1 MDFSDMVGGIPL
13 VLVVLGLVEF
23 IKRFGVEGK
32 VLLGVSMG
40 VGLVLG
46 VLYKISL
53 ALPASY
59 GEWFIA
65 VIYGIALGLVASGIY
80 DAVKSATFKE

>member
-1 MDFSDMVGGIPL
+1 MDFQDMVGGIPL

-32 VLLGVSMG
+32 ALLGVSMG

-53 ALPASY
+53 ALPVTY

-65 VIYGIALGLVASGIY
+65 AIYGIALGLVASGIY
-80 DAVKSATFKE
+80 DAAKSASFRE